1 MIKVTVFY
9 PNLEGKTFDMDYYC
23 NTHIPMVKER
33 LGDAC
38 KGISVDQGL
47 SGGESGTTATYASMA
62 HMLFDSVEEFQSSF
76 GPHTQEIMED
86 IPNFTDIEPSIQISE
101 IKV

>member
-9 PNLEGKTFDMDYYC
+9 PNIEGKNFDMDYYC
-23 NTHIPMVKER
+23 NSHIPMVQER
-33 LGDAC
+33 LGDVC
-38 KGISVDQGL
+38 KGVSVDQGL
-47 SGGESGTTATYASMA
+47 FGGEPGTAATYVAMA

-76 GPHTQEIMED
+76 GPHAQEIMKD
-86 IPNFTDIEPSIQISE
+86 VSNFTDIQPSIQISE